1 MLGDSQLPITITVM
15 KKCILIFTAFYFAAC
30 TTLTPP
36 PTLAS
41 LPTFTPAPPL
51 QTPSPII
58 TLTPTSAPTLAS
70 TLTPPPP
77 PTATPDCP
85 VNPFLKSLKPLIA
98 YTEFDLT
105 YNVILNNRALNI
117 WFVEPKI
124 ELNAAGDQINKNAVL
139 AQLSAA
145 TVSAKL
151 ATGDAKC
158 LSSMV
163 NVINPIVVDR
173 NYNGWFSGIIKLSDA
188 SANVPLENKVN
199 TFTVSYLRTK
209 PAAPPSTTPAQS
221 CKWTEARAKMQKHF
235 ASTRE
240 NVGFEFVI
248 DETGINA
255 YAQWDGEID
264 MTMIPVLLN
273 VALESRCLHPAI
285 DQLVVIMVDADG
297 KINLIGQTPGSAVR
311 SSNYANDVP
320 NQFKILYP
328 QQR

>member
-1 MLGDSQLPITITVM
+1 M

-58 TLTPTSAPTLAS
+58 TLTPLSAPTS
-70 TLTPPPP
+70 VRTPTLTPPPP

-98 YTEFDLT
+98 YAEFDLT
-105 YNVILNNRALNI
+105 YNVILNNRSLTI

-297 KINLIGQTPGSAVR
+297 KINLIGQAPGSAVR

>member
-1 MLGDSQLPITITVM
+1 MKRFFPILLTVV
-15 KKCILIFTAFYFAAC
+15 LSAC
-30 TTLTPP
+30 ATLTPP

-41 LPTFTPAPPL
+41 LPTFTAAPP
-51 QTPSPII
+51 TPLL
-58 TLTPTSAPTLAS
+58 TLTPSREPTLPP

-77 PTATPDCP
+77 ATVTPLHCP

-98 YTEFDLT
+98 YAEFDLT

-124 ELNAAGDQINKNAVL
+124 DPNAVGDQIARNVSL
-139 AQLSAA
+139 AQVSAA
-145 TVSAKL
+145 TVIAKL

-158 LSSMV
+158 LGGMV
-163 NVINPIVVDR
+163 GVINPIVVDR

-188 SANVPLENKVN
+188 SANVPPENKVSA
-199 TFTVSYLRTK
+199 FAVSYLRTK
-209 PAAPPSTTPAQS
+209 PAAPASAAPAQS
-221 CKWTEARAKMQKHF
+221 CKWVDARAKMQKHF
-235 ASTRE
+235 APTRE
-240 NVGFEFVI
+240 NVGFEFVL
-248 DETGINA
+248 DETGINV
-255 YAQWDGEID
+255 YAQWDGEVD
-264 MTMIPVLLN
+264 VTMIPTLLN
-273 VALESRCLHPAI
+273 VALELRCLHPPI
-285 DQLVVIMVDADG
+285 DQLIVIVVDANG

>member
-1 MLGDSQLPITITVM
+1 MKRFFLTLLTVT
-15 KKCILIFTAFYFAAC
+15 LSAC

-41 LPTFTPAPPL
+41 LSTFTPPPP
-51 QTPSPII
+51 TSII
-58 TLTPTSAPTLAS
+58 TLTPTRPPTLAP

-85 VNPFLKSLKPLIA
+85 VNQFLKSLKPLIA
-98 YTEFDLT
+98 YAEFDLT

-124 ELNAAGDQINKNAVL
+124 EPNAAGDQINKNAVL

-188 SANVPLENKVN
+188 SANVPLENKVSA
-199 TFTVSYLRTK
+199 FTVSYLRTK
-209 PAAPPSTTPAQS
+209 PAAPPLTASAQS

-235 ASTRE
+235 APTRE

-264 MTMIPVLLN
+264 VTMLPVLLN
-273 VALESRCLHPAI
+273 VALELRCMYPPI

-311 SSNYANDVP
+311 SQNYANDVP

>member
-1 MLGDSQLPITITVM
+1 M
-15 KKCILIFTAFYFAAC
+15 KKSILIFAAFCFAAC
-30 TTLTPP
+30 ATLTPP
-36 PTLAS
+36 PTLVS
-41 LPTFTPAPPL
+41 LPTFTAAPP
-51 QTPSPII
+51 TPII
-58 TLTPTSAPTLAS
+58 TLVPTREPTLPP

-77 PTATPDCP
+77 ATATPLPCP

-98 YTEFDLT
+98 YVEFDLT

-124 ELNAAGDQINKNAVL
+124 DPNASGDQIAKNASL
-139 AQLSAA
+139 AQVSAA
-145 TVSAKL
+145 AVSAKL

-158 LSSMV
+158 LSAMV
-163 NVINPIVVDR
+163 SVINPIVVDR

-188 SANVPLENKVN
+188 SANVPPENKVSA
-199 TFTVSYLRTK
+199 FAVSYLRTK
-209 PAAPPSTTPAQS
+209 PAAPASAAPAQS

-235 ASTRE
+235 APTRE

-248 DETGINA
+248 DETGINV
-255 YAQWDGEID
+255 YAQWDGEVD
-264 MTMIPVLLN
+264 VTMIPALLN
-273 VALESRCLHPAI
+273 VALELRCLHPPI
-285 DQLVVIMVDADG
+285 DQLVVIVVDANG

>member
-1 MLGDSQLPITITVM
+1 M
-15 KKCILIFTAFYFAAC
+15 KKFFLMLLTIALSAC

-41 LPTFTPAPPL
+41 LPIFTAAPP
-51 QTPSPII
+51 TPII
-58 TLTPTSAPTLAS
+58 TLVPTREPTLPP

-77 PTATPDCP
+77 ATVTPLPCP

-98 YTEFDLT
+98 YAEFDLT

-124 ELNAAGDQINKNAVL
+124 DPNASGDQIAKNASL
-139 AQLSAA
+139 AQVSAA
-145 TVSAKL
+145 AVSAKL

-158 LSSMV
+158 LSAMV
-163 NVINPIVVDR
+163 SVINPTVVDR

-188 SANVPLENKVN
+188 VANLPPENKVSA
-199 TFTVSYLRTK
+199 FTASYLRTK
-209 PAAPPSTTPAQS
+209 PTTPPSAAPAQS
-221 CKWTEARAKMQKHF
+221 CKWTDARAKMQKHF
-235 ASTRE
+235 APTRE

-255 YAQWDGEID
+255 YAQWDGDVD
-264 MTMIPVLLN
+264 MTMIPSLLN
-273 VALESRCLHPAI
+273 VALESRCVHPPI
-285 DQLVVIMVDADG
+285 DQLVVILVDGDG
-297 KINLIGQTPGSAVR
+297 KINIIGQTPGSAVR
-311 SSNYANDVP
+311 SQNYANDVP

>member
-1 MLGDSQLPITITVM
+1 M
-15 KKCILIFTAFYFAAC
+15 KKTCLSLLTLVLSAC

-41 LPTFTPAPPL
+41 LSTFTAAPPL

-58 TLTPTSAPTLAS
+58 TLAPTREPTLAP

-77 PTATPDCP
+77 ATATPSCP
-85 VNPFLKSLKPLIA
+85 VNPFLKSLKPLITYA
-98 YTEFDLT
+98 EFDLT

-124 ELNAAGDQINKNAVL
+124 DPNAVGDQIAKNASL
-139 AQLSAA
+139 AQVSAA

-158 LSSMV
+158 LGAMV
-163 NVINPIVVDR
+163 GVINPIVVDR
-173 NYNGWFSGIIKLSDA
+173 NYNGWFSGTIKLNDAAANLPPENKA
-188 SANVPLENKVN
+188 SA
-199 TFTVSYLRTK
+199 FTVSYLRTK
-209 PAAPPSTTPAQS
+209 PTTPPSAAPAQS
-221 CKWTEARAKMQKHF
+221 CKWVEARAKMQKHF
-235 ASTRE
+235 APTRE

-248 DETGINA
+248 DETGINV
-255 YAQWDGEID
+255 YAQWDGEVD
-264 MTMIPVLLN
+264 VTMLPALLN
-273 VALESRCLHPAI
+273 VALESRCVHPSI
-285 DQLVVIMVDADG
+285 DQLVVILVDGDG

-311 SSNYANDVP
+311 SQNYANDVP

-328 QQR
+328 QK

>member
-1 MLGDSQLPITITVM
+1 M
-15 KKCILIFTAFYFAAC
+15 KKYLILATLILTAC

-41 LPTFTPAPPL
+41 LPTFTAAPP
-51 QTPSPII
+51 TPVI
-58 TLTPTSAPTLAS
+58 TLTPTSVRTPTLAP

-77 PTATPDCP
+77 LTATPTSSCP
-85 VNPFLKSLKPLIA
+85 LNQMLKSLKPLIA
-98 YTEFDLT
+98 YAEFDLT
-105 YNVILNNRALNI
+105 YNVFLNNRALNI

-124 ELNAAGDQINKNAVL
+124 DPNASGDQIAKNVAL

-145 TVSAKL
+145 AVSAKL
-151 ATGDAKC
+151 ASGDAKC

-163 NVINPIVVDR
+163 GVINPIVVDR

-188 SANVPLENKVN
+188 NANVPPENKVN
-199 TFTVSYLRTK
+199 AFTVSYLRTK
-209 PAAPPSTTPAQS
+209 PATFASAAPAQS
-221 CKWTEARAKMQKHF
+221 CKWTDARAKMQKHF
-235 ASTRE
+235 APTRE

-248 DETGINA
+248 DETGINV

-264 MTMIPVLLN
+264 LTMLPALLN
-273 VALESRCLHPAI
+273 VALEAQCVHPPI
-285 DQLVVIMVDADG
+285 DQLVVIVVDADG

-311 SSNYANDVP
+311 SPNYANDVP

-328 QQR
+328 QK

>member
-1 MLGDSQLPITITVM
+1 MKSFFLTLLTVT
-15 KKCILIFTAFYFAAC
+15 LSAC
-30 TTLTPP
+30 TTLTPL

-41 LPTFTPAPPL
+41 LPTFTPAPP
-51 QTPSPII
+51 TPII
-58 TLTPTSAPTLAS
+58 TLTPTREPTLIP

-77 PTATPDCP
+77 ATATPSCP

-124 ELNAAGDQINKNAVL
+124 DPNASGDQIAKNVSL

-158 LSSMV
+158 LGSMV
-163 NVINPIVVDR
+163 SVINPIVVDR
-173 NYNGWFSGIIKLSDA
+173 NYNGWFSGTIKLSDA
-188 SANVPLENKVN
+188 RANVPLENKVN
-199 TFTVSYLRTK
+199 AFTVSYLRNKQTASAS
-209 PAAPPSTTPAQS
+209 AAPAQS
-221 CKWTEARAKMQKHF
+221 CKWTDARVKMQKHF
-235 ASTRE
+235 APTRE

-248 DETGINA
+248 DETGINV

-264 MTMIPVLLN
+264 VTMIPALLN
-273 VALESRCLHPAI
+273 VALESRCLHPQI
-285 DQLVVIMVDADG
+285 DQLVVILIDADG

-311 SSNYANDVP
+311 SQNYANDVP

>member
-1 MLGDSQLPITITVM
+1 MNSRNFLLLLSIVCLLT
-15 KKCILIFTAFYFAAC
+15 AC

-41 LPTFTPAPPL
+41 LPTFTPAPPPPL
-51 QTPSPII
+51 I
-58 TLTPTSAPTLAS
+58 TLVPTREPTLPS
-70 TLTPPPP
+70 TFTPPPP
-77 PTATPDCP
+77 PTATPSCP
-85 VNPFLKSLKPLIA
+85 VNQFLKSLKPLIA

-105 YNVILNNRALNI
+105 YNVILNNRVLNI

-124 ELNAAGDQINKNAVL
+124 DPNAVGDQIAKNTSL

-145 TVSAKL
+145 AVSVKL

-163 NVINPIVVDR
+163 SVINPIVVDR
-173 NYNGWFSGIIKLSDA
+173 NYNGWFSGTIKLSDA
-188 SANVPLENKVN
+188 NTNVPLENKVN

-209 PAAPPSTTPAQS
+209 PAAPSSTTPAQS
-221 CKWTEARAKMQKHF
+221 CKWTEARAKIQKHF
-235 ASTRE
+235 AATRE

-248 DETGINA
+248 DETGINV

-264 MTMIPVLLN
+264 VTMLPALLN
-273 VALESRCLHPAI
+273 VALELRCVHPPI

-320 NQFKILYP
+320 NRFKILYP
-328 QQR
+328 QK